1 MSHSIHDILERLS
14 AVEGKLTPTSVR
26 HGLNP
31 QQQAADQLPA
41 LFQPKRIRALGSRTD
56 PQHPMKGMAVGA
68 DESREPAKVGLAETM
83 ADIEEDML
91 SKVKKDLTTYLDRL
105 EKKARIDRELKDK
118 AVDAIEKGQAEEDQ
132 DMAEDPTAQDPITTP
147 PPAPQQDPTLP
158 ESVAIETVT
167 LEDQSVF
174 EIHGDQQQGFEIRHR
189 GRSLPTRF
197 PAIDH
202 ARMALDLFQ
211 ARRAK
216 TDLSADYIEE
226 R

>member
-1 MSHSIHDILERLS
+1 V
-14 AVEGKLTPTSVR
+14 VEGKLTPTSVR

-41 LFQPKRIRALGSRTD
+41 LFRPRHIKALASKTD

-68 DESREPAKVGLAETM
+68 SEARNPARTGLAETM

-118 AVDAIEKGQAEEDQ
+118 AVDAVEKGRAEEDQ
-132 DMAEDPTAQDPITTP
+132 DMAEDPTAQDVMTAP
-147 PPAPQQDPTLP
+147 PPPPQEDPTLP

-167 LEDQSVF
+167 FEDQSVF

-202 ARMALDLFQ
+202 ARMALDLFR
-211 ARRAK
+211 ARRDRP
-216 TDLSADYIEE
+216 DLSADYIDE